1 MKNTGFLIR
10 FIDIG
15 LILLFGFIWVSDITT
30 FTHINMSGSDSEQQS
45 QENRRRTILALQAK
59 AGGLFIVTNRQ
70 TGTVECED
78 VRRDG
83 LERCLRRASEQ
94 VEQND
99 RQAVVLIN
107 PSEQSAVQH
116 TIDALDVCK
125 RLGLPGNI
133 NKESLQL

>member
-1 MKNTGFLIR
+1 
-10 FIDIG
+10 
-15 LILLFGFIWVSDITT
+15 
-30 FTHINMSGSDSEQQS
+30 MSGSDSEQQS